1 MKRLLALT
9 LGLLVGLTNAVVSA
23 PVAWAQG
30 VLIITNHPGPLP
42 RPIHHHHYVKIPTP
56 PVVIPTPVS
65 SYKIK
70 ELAVQARIT
79 DQVARVQ
86 VSQSFVNT
94 GSRQMEVQFLF
105 PLPYDG
111 AIDKLTLLVD
121 GKEFPGKLMA
131 AKEAR
136 AVYEAIVRSNKD
148 PALLEWMGMGL
159 FQTSV
164 FPVPPGAER
173 KVVMNYNQ
181 LLRKERGLTDFMF
194 PLSTAKYTSHAV
206 EKVDFQIAIESGIDI
221 KNVYSP
227 THTVDIKRSDAKH
240 AVVTYTRTNEV
251 PTGDFRLMFDVDK
264 GAVGASVISY
274 KPKEGEDGYFLLLAS
289 PQVKAPDAERPKKTV
304 IFVVDRSGSMSGKK
318 FEQARAAL
326 KFVLNNLREGDLFN
340 IVAYDGNVESFRP
353 ELERY
358 NDETRKAATGYIE
371 GLYPGGGTNIHGA
384 LTSALGQLK
393 DNSRPNYVL
402 FLTDGLP
409 TIGVTNEG
417 QIASGAKE
425 ANKVRARILSFGV
438 GYDVNSRL
446 LDRISRDGFGL
457 SEYVR
462 PDEDIE
468 AHVSTVYGNISAPV
482 LTDVAVNF
490 ELDGLRLEEGPP
502 VNRIYP
508 KGNFDLFE
516 GQQLVVVGRY
526 RKPGAAKVV
535 IKGRVGASEQKF
547 DFPANLIEKSHDESY
562 AFVEKLWAMRRIG
575 EIIDQLD
582 LSGQN
587 NELVKELVELST
599 KHGIL
604 TPYTSFLADETMRP
618 LANAEGLR
626 RTHDSLLSLHESSGV
641 SGVAQ
646 RAEKGR
652 FQGAQNAA
660 SAAKSLPAGAPSANG
675 GGGLAFSG
683 GQVAN
688 SFRDAKT
695 DKEVAADSVR
705 QYGNQAVYARKK
717 SGATVASGP
726 ADKSEPQLVVTPE
739 TAELDLEKDKA
750 NIEVVD
756 RFTEP
761 YFALINANTLAENQI
776 LSQQR
781 VDEQLL
787 IKLRGKN
794 YLVR

>member
-1 MKRLLALT
+1 M
-9 LGLLVGLTNAVVSA
+9 LGLLVGLTNATSF
-23 PVAWAQG
+23 AQG

-42 RPIHHHHYVKIPTP
+42 RPWPHPTP
-56 PVVIPTPVS
+56 QPRPVPQPVV

-70 ELAVQARIT
+70 ELAVHARIT

-94 GSRQMEVQFLF
+94 GSQQMEVQFLF

-111 AIDKLTLLVD
+111 AVDKLTLLVD
-121 GKEFPGKLMA
+121 GKEFPGKLMP
-131 AKEAR
+131 AKDAR
-136 AVYEAIVRSNKD
+136 SVYEAIVRSNKD
-148 PALLEWMGMGL
+148 PALLEWMGSGL

-173 KVVMNYNQ
+173 KVTLNYNQ
-181 LLRKERGLTDFMF
+181 LLRKDRGLTDFLF
-194 PLSTAKYTSHAV
+194 PLSTARYTSHAV
-206 EKVDFQIAIESGIDI
+206 EKVDFQVTIESAIDI

-227 THTVDIKRSDAKH
+227 THTVDIKRPDARH
-240 AVVTYTRTNEV
+240 AVVSYSRTNDIPV
-251 PTGDFRLMFDVDK
+251 SDFRLLFDVDK
-264 GAVGASVISY
+264 GQVGASVISY
-274 KPKEGEDGYFLLLAS
+274 KPKEGDDGFFLLLAS
-289 PQVKAPDAERPKKTV
+289 PQVKAPDAERPRKTV
-304 IFVVDRSGSMSGKK
+304 IFVLDRSGSMSGKK
-318 FEQARAAL
+318 IEQAKSAV
-326 KFVLNNLREGDLFN
+326 KFVLNNLREGDMFN
-340 IVAYDGNVESFRP
+340 IVAYDGSVESYKP

-358 NDETRKAATGYIE
+358 NEETRKAALGYVE
-371 GLYPGGGTNIHGA
+371 GLYPGGGTNISGA
-384 LTSALGQLK
+384 LSTALGQLK

-409 TIGVTNEG
+409 TIGETNEAK
-417 QIASGAKE
+417 ICVGAKD
-425 ANKVRARILSFGV
+425 ANKIRARILSFGV

-446 LDRISRDGFGL
+446 LDRISRDGYGL

-468 AHVSTVYGNISAPV
+468 AHVSTVYSNISSPV
-482 LTDVAVNF
+482 LTDVALDIQ
-490 ELDGLRLEEGPP
+490 LDGLKPEDGPA

-535 IKGRVGASEQKF
+535 IKGHIGGQEQKF
-547 DFPANLIEKSHDESY
+547 DFPATLIEKSGDESY

-582 LSGQN
+582 LAGR
-587 NELVKELVELST
+587 NEEMVKELVDLST

-618 LANAEGLR
+618 LADAGAVRRAGESLRELDRADGL
-626 RTHDSLLSLHESSGV
+626 G
-641 SGVAQ
+641 GVAQ

-652 FQGAQNAA
+652 FQNAQNAGA
-660 SAAKSLPAGAPSANG
+660 AAKSLPAASGPAVGGLG
-675 GGGLAFSG
+675 GGAGFAPGSTLST
-683 GQVAN
+683 N
-688 SFRDAKT
+688 SFRDLKS

-705 QYGNQAVYARKK
+705 QYGNQAVYARKRG
-717 SGATVASGP
+717 S
-726 ADKSEPQLVVTPE
+726 SESARAKDECLIVVTPE
-739 TAELDLEKDKA
+739 TAELDLERDKDK
-750 NIEVVD
+750 IEIVE
-756 RFTEP
+756 RYSEA
-761 YFALINANTLAENQI
+761 YFALVKANTIAENQI

-781 VDEQLL
+781 DEEHLL
-787 IKLRGKN
+787 LKLRGKN

>member
-1 MKRLLALT
+1 MKRF
-9 LGLLVGLTNAVVSA
+9 LGLMLGLMIGFSHAVAS
-23 PVAWAQG
+23 AQG
-30 VLIITNHPGPLP
+30 VLIFTNHPVPLP
-42 RPIHHHHYVKIPTP
+42 RPWHPPTTHIHIHPIPQP
-56 PVVIPTPVS
+56 PV

-94 GSRQMEVQFLF
+94 GSVQMEVQFLF

-121 GKEFPGKLMA
+121 GKEFPGKILPA
-131 AKEAR
+131 REAR
-136 AVYEAIVRSNKD
+136 SIYEAIVRSNKD
-148 PALLEWMGMGL
+148 PALLEWMGSGL

-173 KVVMNYNQ
+173 KVTLNYNQ
-181 LLRKERGLTDFMF
+181 LLRKDRGLTDFMF
-194 PLSTAKYTSHAV
+194 PLSTARYTSHAV
-206 EKVDFQIAIESGIDI
+206 EKVEFNIAIESGIDI

-227 THTVDIKRSDAKH
+227 THTVDIKRPDARH
-240 AVVTYTRTNEV
+240 AVVSYSRTNEV
-251 PTGDFRLMFDVDK
+251 PSSDFRLMFDVDK
-264 GAVGASVISY
+264 GQVGASVISY
-274 KPKEGEDGYFLLLAS
+274 RPKEGDDGYFLMLAS

-304 IFVVDRSGSMSGKK
+304 VFVLDRSGSMSGKK
-318 FEQARAAL
+318 IDQAKSAV
-326 KFVLNNLREGDLFN
+326 KFVLNNLREGDMFN
-340 IVAYDGNVESFRP
+340 IVAYDGVVESFRP

-358 NDETRKAATGYIE
+358 NDETRKAALGYVE

-384 LTSALGQLK
+384 LTAALSYIK
-393 DNSRPNYVL
+393 DNSRPNYVM

-409 TIGVTNEG
+409 TIGETNEG
-417 QIASGAKE
+417 KICAAAKD
-425 ANKVRARILSFGV
+425 ANKVRTRILSFGV

-468 AHVSTVYGNISAPV
+468 SHVSTVYSNISSPV
-482 LTDVAVNF
+482 LTDVVVNF
-490 ELDGLRLEEGPP
+490 ELDGIKAEDGPP
-502 VNRIYP
+502 VNRVYP

-535 IKGRVGASEQKF
+535 IKGQVSGQEHKF

-582 LSGQN
+582 LVGKN
-587 NELVKELVELST
+587 DELVKELVDLST
-599 KHGIL
+599 RHGIL
-604 TPYTSFLADETMRP
+604 TPYTSFLADETLRP
-618 LANAEGLR
+618 LADAGAVRRANESLRELDRADGL
-626 RTHDSLLSLHESSGV
+626 G
-641 SGVAQ
+641 GVAQ

-652 FQGAQNAA
+652 FQNAPNAA
-660 SAAKSLPAGAPSANG
+660 APGSSLG
-675 GGGLAFSG
+675 GGAVG
-683 GQVAN
+683 GPATSN
-688 SFRDAKT
+688 SFRDLKT
-695 DKEVAADSVR
+695 DKQVAAESVR
-705 QYGNQAVYARKK
+705 SYGNQALYAR
-717 SGATVASGP
+717 SGP
-726 ADKSEPQLVVTPE
+726 AEAASGKRQQIVVTPE
-739 TAELDLEKDKA
+739 TASLDLEKDKDQ
-750 NIEVVD
+750 IEIVD
-756 RFTEP
+756 RFTDS
-761 YFALINANTLAENQI
+761 YFALVKANTITENQV

-781 VDEQLL
+781 EGEQLL

>member
-1 MKRLLALT
+1 MKRFLGMM
-9 LGLLVGLTNAVVSA
+9 LGLMFGLSNAVAS
-23 PVAWAQG
+23 AQG

-42 RPIHHHHYVKIPTP
+42 RPWHPPTP
-56 PVVIPTPVS
+56 HIRPTPQPPV

-94 GSRQMEVQFLF
+94 GSVQMEVQFLF

-111 AIDKLTLLVD
+111 AVDKLTLLVD
-121 GKEFPGKLMA
+121 GKEFPGKLLP
-131 AKEAR
+131 AKDAR
-136 AVYEAIVRSNKD
+136 SIYEAIVRSNKD
-148 PALLEWMGMGL
+148 PALLEWMGSGL

-173 KVVMNYNQ
+173 KVTLNYNQ
-181 LLRKERGLTDFMF
+181 LLRKDRGLTDFLF
-194 PLSTAKYTSHAV
+194 PLSTARYTSHAV
-206 EKVDFQIAIESGIDI
+206 EKVEFQVSIESGIDI

-227 THTVDIKRSDAKH
+227 THTVDIKRPDAKH
-240 AVVTYTRTNEV
+240 AVVSYTRTNDV
-251 PTGDFRLMFDVDK
+251 PTSDFRLMFDVDK
-264 GAVGASVISY
+264 GQVGASVISY
-274 KPKEGEDGYFLLLAS
+274 RPKEGEDGFFLMLAS

-304 IFVVDRSGSMSGKK
+304 VFVLDRSGSMSGKK
-318 FEQARAAL
+318 IEQAKSAV

-340 IVAYDGNVESFRP
+340 IVAYDGAVESFRP

-358 NDETRKAATGYIE
+358 NDETRKSALGYVE
-371 GLYPGGGTNIHGA
+371 GLYPGGGTNINGA
-384 LTSALGQLK
+384 LTAALGHIK

-409 TIGVTNEG
+409 TIGETNEG
-417 QIASGAKE
+417 KICVGAKE

-468 AHVSTVYGNISAPV
+468 SHVSTVYGNISSPV
-482 LTDVAVNF
+482 LTDVAVNV
-490 ELDGLRLEEGPP
+490 ELDGIKLEDGPA
-502 VNRIYP
+502 VNRVYP

-535 IKGRVGASEQKF
+535 IKGQVAGQEQKF
-547 DFPANLIEKSHDESY
+547 DFPANLIEKSNDESY

-582 LSGQN
+582 LVGKN
-587 NELVKELVELST
+587 EELVKELVDLST
-599 KHGIL
+599 RHGIL
-604 TPYTSFLADETMRP
+604 TPYTSFLADETVRP
-618 LANAEGLR
+618 LADAGAVRRTRESLTELDRAEGL
-626 RTHDSLLSLHESSGV
+626 G
-641 SGVAQ
+641 GVAQ

-652 FQGAQNAA
+652 FQNATNAA
-660 SAAKSLPAGAPSANG
+660 APLSAPGAGPGSG
-675 GGGLAFSG
+675 GLGGGLPGPIAT
-683 GQVAN
+683 N
-688 SFRDAKT
+688 SFRDLKT

-705 QYGNQAVYARKK
+705 AYGNQTVYAR
-717 SGATVASGP
+717 SGPVAKDASGVS
-726 ADKSEPQLVVTPE
+726 KKLQIVVTPE
-739 TAELDLEKDKA
+739 TASLDLEKDKDQ
-750 NIEVVD
+750 IEIVD
-756 RFTEP
+756 RFSDS
-761 YFALINANTLAENQI
+761 YFAIVKSNTVAENQL

-781 VDEQLL
+781 DGEQLL

>member
-9 LGLLVGLTNAVVSA
+9 LGLLVGLTNAVAS
-23 PVAWAQG
+23 AQG

-42 RPIHHHHYVKIPTP
+42 RPIYHHHHVKVTTP
-56 PVVIPTPVS
+56 PVAIPTPVS

-173 KVVMNYNQ
+173 KVVLNYNQ
-181 LLRKERGLTDFMF
+181 LLRKDRGLTDFLF

-240 AVVTYTRTNEV
+240 AVVTYSRTNEV
-251 PTGDFRLMFDVDK
+251 PTSDFRLMFDVDK

-274 KPKEGEDGYFLLLAS
+274 KPKDGEDGFFLLLAS
-289 PQVKAPDAERPKKTV
+289 PQVKAADAERPKKTV

-340 IVAYDGNVESFRP
+340 IVAYDGVVESFRP
-353 ELERY
+353 ELEKY
-358 NDETRKAATGYIE
+358 NDETRKAAVGYVE

-384 LTSALGQLK
+384 LTAALNQLK

-402 FLTDGLP
+402 FMTDGLA

-417 QIASGAKE
+417 QIVAAAKE
-425 ANKVRARILSFGV
+425 ANKVRARVLSFGV

-490 ELDGLRLEEGPP
+490 ELDGLKPEDGPP

-508 KGNFDLFE
+508 RGNFDLFE

-526 RKPGAAKVV
+526 KKPGAAKVV
-535 IKGRVGASEQKF
+535 IKGRVGSSEQKF

-618 LANAEGLR
+618 LANADGIR
-626 RTHDSLLSLHESSGV
+626 RTRESLSALSESSGV
-641 SGVAQ
+641 SGVSQ
-646 RAEKGR
+646 RFEKGK
-652 FQGAQNAA
+652 FQNAQNAA
-660 SAAKSLPAGAPSANG
+660 SAAKSLPAGAPSAG
-675 GGGLAFSG
+675 GAGGFGG
-683 GQVAN
+683 GQVSN

-717 SGATVASGP
+717 SGAKPASGDD
-726 ADKSEPQLVVTPE
+726 DKAGDQIVVTPE
-739 TAELDLEKDKA
+739 TADLDLEKDKA

-756 RFTEP
+756 RFSEP

>member
-1 MKRLLALT
+1 MKRLLGLV
-9 LGLLVGLTNAVVSA
+9 LGMFIGLTNG
-23 PVAWAQG
+23 VASAQG
-30 VLIITNHPGPLP
+30 VLIFTNHPGPLP
-42 RPIHHHHYVKIPTP
+42 RPLPHHSIRLPQP
-56 PVVIPTPVS
+56 PPQPSV

-70 ELAVQARIT
+70 ELAVHAKLV

-94 GSRQMEVQFLF
+94 GSQQMEVQFLF

-121 GKEFPGKLMA
+121 GKEFPGKLLP

-136 AVYEAIVRSNKD
+136 SVYEAIVRSNKD
-148 PALLEWMGMGL
+148 PALLEWMGSGL

-173 KVVMNYNQ
+173 KVVLNYNQ
-181 LLRKERGLTDFMF
+181 LLRKERGLTDFLF

-206 EKVDFQIAIESGIDI
+206 EKVEFQIAIESGIDI

-240 AVVTYTRTNEV
+240 ALITYSRTNDV
-251 PTGDFRLMFDVDK
+251 PTSDFRLMFDVDK

-274 KPKEGEDGYFLLLAS
+274 KPKDGEDGYFLLLAS
-289 PQVKAPDAERPKKTV
+289 PQVKAADAERPKKTV
-304 IFVVDRSGSMSGKK
+304 MFVVDRSGSMSGKK
-318 FEQARAAL
+318 IEQAKSAL

-340 IVAYDGNVESFRP
+340 IVAYDGNVESFKP

-358 NDETRKAATGYIE
+358 NDETRKAAIGYVE

-384 LTSALGQLK
+384 LTTALAQLK
-393 DNSRPNYVL
+393 DSSRPNYVL

-409 TIGVTNEG
+409 TIGVTNEV
-417 QIASGAKE
+417 QIAAGAQE
-425 ANKVRARILSFGV
+425 ANKVRARVLSFGV

-482 LTDVAVNF
+482 LTDVTVNF
-490 ELDGLRLEEGPP
+490 ELDGLKTEGGPA
-502 VNRIYP
+502 VNRVYP
-508 KGNFDLFE
+508 KSNFDLFE

-535 IKGRVGASEQKF
+535 IKGHVSGAEQKF
-547 DFPANLIEKSHDESY
+547 DFPANLIDKSGDESY

-582 LSGQN
+582 LTGKN
-587 NELVKELVELST
+587 DELVKELVELST

-618 LANAEGLR
+618 LADASGIESTR
-626 RTHDSLLSLHESSGV
+626 RSLSALSESSGV

-646 RAEKGR
+646 RFSKGG
-652 FQGAQNAA
+652 FQNAQNAA
-660 SAAKSLPAGAPSANG
+660 SPAKALPAAAASGSGAGFG
-675 GGGLAFSG
+675 GGIA
-683 GQVAN
+683 AN
-688 SFRDAKT
+688 SYRDAKT

-717 SGATVASGP
+717 SGASVASGP
-726 ADKSEPQLVVTPE
+726 VDATGPAAKAEQLLVVTPE
-739 TAELDLEKDKA
+739 TASLDLEKDKA
-750 NIEVVD
+750 NIEVID

-761 YFALINANTLAENQI
+761 YFALITANTVAENQM

-781 VDEQLL
+781 ADEQLL
-787 IKLRGKN
+787 VKLRGKN

>member
-9 LGLLVGLTNAVVSA
+9 LGLLVGLTNAVVSG
-23 PVAWAQG
+23 PVVWAQG

-42 RPIHHHHYVKIPTP
+42 RPVYHTP
-56 PVVIPTPVS
+56 HVRVPPPTPVS

-173 KVVMNYNQ
+173 KVVLNYNQ
-181 LLRKERGLTDFMF
+181 LLRKERGLTDFLF

-206 EKVDFQIAIESGIDI
+206 EKIDFQIAIESGIDI

-358 NDETRKAATGYIE
+358 NDETRKAAVGYVE

-409 TIGVTNEG
+409 TIGITNEA

-490 ELDGLRLEEGPP
+490 ELDGLKLEDGPP

-626 RTHDSLLSLHESSGV
+626 RARLSLESLSESSGV

-660 SAAKSLPAGAPSANG
+660 SSAKALPAAAPSAG
-675 GGGLAFSG
+675 QPAGFAG
-683 GQVAN
+683 GQASN

-717 SGATVASGP
+717 SGASATTSP
-726 ADKSEPQLVVTPE
+726 ADKAEPQLVVTPE

-761 YFALINANTLAENQI
+761 YFALVNANTLAENQI

>member
-1 MKRLLALT
+1 MKRF
-9 LGLLVGLTNAVVSA
+9 LGLMLGLFIGLSGSA
-23 PVAWAQG
+23 AFAQG

-42 RPIHHHHYVKIPTP
+42 RPWPHPLPSIRPTP
-56 PVVIPTPVS
+56 PPSV

-70 ELAVQARIT
+70 ELAIQARINE
-79 DQVARVQ
+79 QVARVQ

-94 GSRQMEVQFLF
+94 GSTQMEVQFLF

-111 AIDKLTLLVD
+111 AVDKLTLLVD
-121 GKEFPGKLMA
+121 GKEFPGKLMP

-148 PALLEWMGMGL
+148 PALLEWMGSGL

-173 KVVMNYNQ
+173 KVTLNYNQ
-181 LLRKERGLTDFMF
+181 LLRKDRGLTDFLF
-194 PLSTAKYTSHAV
+194 PLSTARYTSHAV
-206 EKVDFQIAIESGIDI
+206 EKVEFQIAIESGIDI

-227 THTVDIKRSDAKH
+227 THTVDIKRPDAKH
-240 AVVTYTRTNEV
+240 AVVSYSRTNEV
-251 PTGDFRLMFDVDK
+251 PSSDFRLLFDVDK
-264 GAVGASVISY
+264 GQVGASVISY
-274 KPKEGEDGYFLLLAS
+274 KPKEGEDGFFLLLAS
-289 PQVKAPDAERPKKTV
+289 PQVKAADAERPKKTV
-304 IFVVDRSGSMSGKK
+304 IFVLDRSGSMSGKK
-318 FEQARAAL
+318 IEQAKSAV
-326 KFVLNNLREGDLFN
+326 KFVLNNLREGDMFN
-340 IVAYDGNVESFRP
+340 IVAYDGVVESYRP

-358 NDETRKAATGYIE
+358 NDETRKAALGYVE
-371 GLYPGGGTNIHGA
+371 GLYPGGGTNISGA
-384 LTSALGQLK
+384 LATALGQLK

-409 TIGVTNEG
+409 TIGETNEG
-417 QIASGAKE
+417 KICNGAKD
-425 ANKVRARILSFGV
+425 ANKIRARILSFGV

-468 AHVSTVYGNISAPV
+468 AHVSTVYSNISSPV
-482 LTDVAVNF
+482 LTEVAVNF
-490 ELDGLRLEEGPP
+490 ELDGIKAEDGPP
-502 VNRIYP
+502 VNRVYP

-535 IKGRVGASEQKF
+535 IKGQVGGQQQKF
-547 DFPANLIEKSHDESY
+547 DFPATLIEKSGDESF

-582 LSGQN
+582 LAGKN
-587 NELVKELVELST
+587 DEMVKELVDLST

-618 LANAEGLR
+618 LADARALHLTRESLTELNRADGL
-626 RTHDSLLSLHESSGV
+626 G
-641 SGVAQ
+641 GVAQ

-652 FQGAQNAA
+652 FQNAQ
-660 SAAKSLPAGAPSANG
+660 SAAAPGAKGSSAGA
-675 GGGLAFSG
+675 GGGLG
-683 GQVAN
+683 GLSSSLSVN
-688 SFRDAKT
+688 SFRDLKT

-705 QYGNQAVYARKK
+705 QYGNQAVYARKRG
-717 SGATVASGP
+717 GAPSEVSSPAGP
-726 ADKSEPQLVVTPE
+726 QIVVTPE
-739 TAELDLEKDKA
+739 TAELDLDKDKDK
-750 NIEVVD
+750 IEVVD
-756 RFTEP
+756 RFTDA
-761 YFALINANTLAENQI
+761 YFALVKANTIGENQM

-781 VDEQLL
+781 GDEQMLV
-787 IKLRGKN
+787 KLRGKN

>member
-1 MKRLLALT
+1 MRRLLVAM
-9 LGLLVGLTNAVVSA
+9 LGLLVALSSGVVA
-23 PVAWAQG
+23 PREAAAQG
-30 VLIITNHPGPLP
+30 VLIFTSHPAPLP
-42 RPIHHHHYVKIPTP
+42 RPIHSHVARIPI
-56 PVVIPTPVS
+56 PVMPVS

-70 ELAVQARIT
+70 ELAVQARIV

-94 GSRQMEVQFLF
+94 GSQQMEVQFLF

-136 AVYEAIVRSNKD
+136 SIYESIVRSNKD

-173 KVVMNYNQ
+173 KVVLNYNQ
-181 LLRKERGLTDFMF
+181 LLKKDRGLTDFLF

-206 EKVDFQIAIESGIDI
+206 EKVEFQIAIESAIDI

-227 THTVDIKRSDAKH
+227 THTVDIKRPDAKH
-240 AVVTYTRTNEV
+240 AVVSYTRSNEV

-289 PQVKAPDAERPKKTV
+289 PQVKAADAERPKKTV
-304 IFVVDRSGSMSGKK
+304 MFVVDRSGSMSGKK
-318 FEQARAAL
+318 IEQAKSAL
-326 KFVLNNLREGDLFN
+326 KFVLNNLREGDMFN

-358 NDETRKAATGYIE
+358 NDETRKSAIGYVE

-384 LTSALGQLK
+384 LTTALAQLK
-393 DNSRPNYVL
+393 DSSRPNYVL

-425 ANKVRARILSFGV
+425 ANKIRARILSFGV

-462 PDEDIE
+462 PDEDLE
-468 AHVSTVYGNISAPV
+468 AHVSTVYSNISAPV
-482 LTDVAVNF
+482 LTDVTVNF
-490 ELDGLRLEEGPP
+490 ELDGLKPEDGPP

-526 RKPGAAKVV
+526 KKPGAAKVI
-535 IKGRVGASEQKF
+535 IKGHVSGAEQKY
-547 DFPANLIEKSHDESY
+547 DFGANLIDKSHDESY

-587 NELVKELVELST
+587 NELVKELVDLST

-604 TPYTSFLADETMRP
+604 TPYTSFLADETSRP
-618 LANAEGLR
+618 LASADNLR
-626 RTHDSLLSLHESSGV
+626 LTRDSLSALSESSGV
-641 SGVAQ
+641 SGVSQ
-646 RAEKGR
+646 RFEKR
-652 FQGAQNAA
+652 KFQSATNAA
-660 SAAKSLPAGAPSANG
+660 SSAKALPAAAPSAGQPAGFG
-675 GGGLAFSG
+675 GG
-683 GQVAN
+683 VASN
-688 SFRDAKT
+688 TYRDAKT

-705 QYGNQAVYARKK
+705 QYGNQAVYARRLSESKT
-717 SGATVASGP
+717 SGVASGP
-726 ADKSEPQLVVTPE
+726 ADKAEQQIVVTPE
-739 TAELDLEKDKA
+739 TADLDLDKDKA

-756 RFTEP
+756 RYTDP
-761 YFALINANTLAENQI
+761 YFALINANSLAENQI

>member
-9 LGLLVGLTNAVVSA
+9 LGLLVGLTSAVVS
-23 PVAWAQG
+23 PPEAWAQG
-30 VLIITNHPGPLP
+30 VLIITTHPTPLP
-42 RPIHHHHYVKIPTP
+42 RPIYYHP
-56 PVVIPTPVS
+56 PRPVPIPTPVM

-70 ELAVQARIT
+70 ELSVQARIT

-94 GSRQMEVQFLF
+94 GSQQMEVQFLF

-164 FPVPPGAER
+164 FPVPPGQER
-173 KVVMNYNQ
+173 KVTLNYNQ
-181 LLRKERGLTDFMF
+181 LLRKDRGLTDFMF

-206 EKVDFQIAIESGIDI
+206 EKVDFQISIESAIDI

-227 THTVDIKRSDAKH
+227 THTIDIKRADAKH
-240 AVVTYTRTNEV
+240 AVVTYSRTNEV
-251 PTGDFRLMFDVDK
+251 PTSDFRLMFDVDK

-318 FEQARAAL
+318 FEQARLAL

-358 NDETRKAATGYIE
+358 NDETRKAAIGYVE

-384 LTSALGQLK
+384 LTSALNQLK

-417 QIASGAKE
+417 QIAAASKE

-490 ELDGLRLEEGPP
+490 ELDGLKPEDGPP
-502 VNRIYP
+502 VNRVYP

-535 IKGRVGASEQKF
+535 IKGRVGSSEQKF

-562 AFVEKLWAMRRIG
+562 VFVERLWAMRRIG

-587 NELVKELVELST
+587 AELVKELVELST

-618 LANAEGLR
+618 LASA
-626 RTHDSLLSLHESSGV
+626 DSLRLTRESLSALSESSGV

-646 RAEKGR
+646 RGEKGK
-652 FQGAQNAA
+652 FQNAQNAA
-660 SAAKSLPAGAPSANG
+660 SPAKALPAGAPSAGGAGGFG
-675 GGGLAFSG
+675 GGIAT
-683 GQVAN
+683 N

-695 DKEVAADSVR
+695 DKDVAANSVR
-705 QYGNQAVYARKK
+705 QYGNQAVYARKRANV
-717 SGATVASGP
+717 SATTNP
-726 ADKSEPQLVVTPE
+726 ADAAKAEDQIVVTPE
-739 TAELDLEKDKA
+739 TASLDLEKDKA

-761 YFALINANTLAENQI
+761 YFALVKANTLAENQM

-781 VDEQLL
+781 PDEQLL

>member
-1 MKRLLALT
+1 MKRFLGMM
-9 LGLLVGLTNAVVSA
+9 LGLICGLSNVVVS
-23 PVAWAQG
+23 AQG

-42 RPIHHHHYVKIPTP
+42 RPWPHPSIPPHIRPTP
-56 PVVIPTPVS
+56 PPSV

-94 GSRQMEVQFLF
+94 GSTQMEVQFLF

-111 AIDKLTLLVD
+111 AVDKLTLLVD
-121 GKEFPGKLMA
+121 GKEFPGKLMP

-136 AVYEAIVRSNKD
+136 SIYEAIVRSNKD
-148 PALLEWMGMGL
+148 PALLEWMGSGL

-173 KVVMNYNQ
+173 KVTLNYNQ
-181 LLRKERGLTDFMF
+181 LLRKDRGLTDFLF
-194 PLSTAKYTSHAV
+194 PLSTARYTSHAV
-206 EKVDFQIAIESGIDI
+206 EKVEFQVAIESAIDI

-227 THTVDIKRSDAKH
+227 THTVDIKRPDAKH
-240 AVVTYTRTNEV
+240 AVVTYSRTNEV
-251 PTGDFRLMFDVDK
+251 PSSDFRLLFDVDK
-264 GAVGASVISY
+264 GQVGASVIAY
-274 KPKEGEDGYFLLLAS
+274 KPKEGEDGFFLLLAS
-289 PQVKAPDAERPKKTV
+289 PQVKAADAERPKKTV
-304 IFVVDRSGSMSGKK
+304 VFVLDRSGSMSGKK
-318 FEQARAAL
+318 IEQAKSAV

-340 IVAYDGNVESFRP
+340 IVAYDGVVESYRP

-358 NDETRKAATGYIE
+358 NDETRKAALGYVE
-371 GLYPGGGTNIHGA
+371 GLYPGGGTNIAGA
-384 LTSALGQLK
+384 LSTALGHLK

-409 TIGVTNEG
+409 TIGETNESR
-417 QIASGAKE
+417 ICSTAKE
-425 ANKVRARILSFGV
+425 ANKVRARLLSFGV

-446 LDRISRDGFGL
+446 LDRVSRDGFGL

-468 AHVSTVYGNISAPV
+468 AHVSTVYSNISSPV

-490 ELDGLRLEEGPP
+490 ELDGIKAEDGPA
-502 VNRIYP
+502 VNRVYP

-526 RKPGAAKVV
+526 RKHGAAKVV
-535 IKGRVGASEQKF
+535 IKGQVNGQEQKF
-547 DFPANLIEKSHDESY
+547 DFPANLVEKSGDESY

-582 LSGQN
+582 LVGKN
-587 NELVKELVELST
+587 DELVKELVDLST

-604 TPYTSFLADETMRP
+604 TPYTSFLADDTVRP
-618 LANAEGLR
+618 LADAGAFRRAGESLRELDRADGL
-626 RTHDSLLSLHESSGV
+626 G
-641 SGVAQ
+641 GVAQ

-652 FQGAQNAA
+652 FQNAT
-660 SAAKSLPAGAPSANG
+660 SAAPSAKSLPGAFGGAGGAVGGPATSPSANT
-675 GGGLAFSG
+675 
-683 GQVAN
+683 
-688 SFRDAKT
+688 FRDLKT
-695 DKEVAADSVR
+695 DKDVAADSVR
-705 QYGNQAVYARKK
+705 QYGNQAVYARKR
-717 SGATVASGP
+717 SGP
-726 ADKSEPQLVVTPE
+726 TTGKPDCEIVVTPE
-739 TAELDLEKDKA
+739 TAGLDLEKDKDQ
-750 NIEVVD
+750 IEIVD
-756 RFTEP
+756 RFTDS
-761 YFALINANTLAENQI
+761 YFALVKANSLAENQM

-781 VDEQLL
+781 DGEQLL

>member
-1 MKRLLALT
+1 MKRLLGLM
-9 LGLLVGLTNAVVSA
+9 LGISIGLTNAA
-23 PVAWAQG
+23 TFAQG

-42 RPIHHHHYVKIPTP
+42 RPIPRPTP
-56 PVVIPTPVS
+56 HVRPAPPTAT

-70 ELAVQARIT
+70 ELTVQARVT

-94 GSRQMEVQFLF
+94 GSTQMEVQFLF

-121 GKEFPGKLMA
+121 GKEFPGKLMP

-136 AVYEAIVRSNKD
+136 SVYEAIVRSNKD
-148 PALLEWMGMGL
+148 PALLEWMGSGL

-173 KVVMNYNQ
+173 KVTLNYNQ
-181 LLRKERGLTDFMF
+181 LLRKDRGLTDFLF
-194 PLSTAKYTSHAV
+194 PLSTARYTSHAV
-206 EKVDFQIAIESGIDI
+206 EKVEFQVAIESAIDI

-227 THTVDIKRSDAKH
+227 THTVDIKRPDSKH
-240 AVVTYTRTNEV
+240 AVISYTRTNEV
-251 PTGDFRLMFDVDK
+251 PTSDFRLLFDVDK
-264 GAVGASVISY
+264 GQVGASVIAY
-274 KPKEGEDGYFLLLAS
+274 RPKEGEDGYFLLLAS
-289 PQVKAPDAERPKKTV
+289 PQVKAADAERPKKTV
-304 IFVVDRSGSMSGKK
+304 IFVLDRSGSMSGKK
-318 FEQARAAL
+318 IEQAKSAV
-326 KFVLNNLREGDLFN
+326 KFVLNNLREGDMFN
-340 IVAYDGNVESFRP
+340 IVAYDGVVESYKP

-358 NDETRKAATGYIE
+358 NDETRKAALGYVE
-371 GLYPGGGTNIHGA
+371 GLYPGGGTNISGA
-384 LTSALGQLK
+384 LTAALGQLK

-409 TIGVTNEG
+409 TVGETNEAK
-417 QIASGAKE
+417 ICAGAKD
-425 ANKVRARILSFGV
+425 ANKIRARILSFGV

-468 AHVSTVYGNISAPV
+468 AHVSTVYSNISSPV
-482 LTDVAVNF
+482 LTEVAVNF
-490 ELDGLRLEEGPP
+490 ELDGIKPEDGPP
-502 VNRIYP
+502 VNRVYP

-526 RKPGAAKVV
+526 KKPGAAKVV
-535 IKGRVGASEQKF
+535 IKGQVSGQEQKF
-547 DFPANLIEKSHDESY
+547 DFPATLIEKSNDESF

-582 LSGQN
+582 LAGKN
-587 NELVKELVELST
+587 DEMVKELVDLST

-618 LANAEGLR
+618 LADAGAVRRAGESLSQLDNA
-626 RTHDSLLSLHESSGV
+626 SGV

-652 FQGAQNAA
+652 FQNAPNAA
-660 SAAKSLPAGAPSANG
+660 APASRPSAGAGFG
-675 GGGLAFSG
+675 GGRPGVPISG
-683 GQVAN
+683 PVGN
-688 SFRDAKT
+688 SFRDLAT

-705 QYGNQAVYARKK
+705 QYGNQAVYARKRL
-717 SGATVASGP
+717 SVL
-726 ADKSEPQLVVTPE
+726 SESKPGEKAEQQIVVTPE
-739 TAELDLEKDKA
+739 TADLDPEKDKDK
-750 NIEVVD
+750 IEIID
-756 RFTEP
+756 RFTDG
-761 YFALINANTLAENQI
+761 YFALVEANNASENQL

-781 VDEQLL
+781 GDEQLL

-794 YLVR
+794 YLIR